1 MGLLFRVLVFLGVR
15 GRWKSDY
22 RLLLVM
28 LFGELRGIKLGKN
41 LVFVAV
47 WGCGESRV
55 FDVTGFRLCAA
66 SCIKCHRRD
75 MKRRVMSGFNQ

>member
-1 MGLLFRVLVFLGVR
+1 MGGVDEGKH

-28 LFGELRGIKLGKN
+28 LFGGIKLGKN

-47 WGCGESRV
+47 WGCGVSRV
-55 FDVTGFRLCAA
+55 FHVTGFRLCAV

-75 MKRRVMSGFNQ
+75 MKRRVMSCFNQ